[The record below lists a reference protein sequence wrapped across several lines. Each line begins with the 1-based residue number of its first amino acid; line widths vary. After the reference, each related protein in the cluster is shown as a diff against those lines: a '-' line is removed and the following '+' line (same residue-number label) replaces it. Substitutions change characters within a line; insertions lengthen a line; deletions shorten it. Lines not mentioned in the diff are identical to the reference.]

1 MSHSNGLDITKNEF
15 SVEGVCIVT
24 IYSKRTN
31 THLAVLEVVKQNIET
46 FALNT
51 ILLYYDAGASNYLT
65 RVTLPV
71 DLAQSGPSTENL
83 CIPDLDHINFVLG
96 TEGLDELNV
105 LRLRAGLNEDA
116 QVGLALVQSFGALAE
131 TTSKTVVD

>member
-1 MSHSNGLDITKNEF
+1 MVRMKSVSHSNGLDITKNEF

-24 IYSKRTN
+24 IYSIRTN

-51 ILLYYDAGASNYLT
+51 ILLYYDAGASNYLP

-71 DLAQSGPSTENL
+71 DLAQSVPSTENL
-83 CIPDLDHINFVLG
+83 CIPDLDHIDFVLG
-96 TEGLDELNV
+96 TEGL
-105 LRLRAGLNEDA
+105 
-116 QVGLALVQSFGALAE
+116 
-131 TTSKTVVD
+131 

>member
-1 MSHSNGLDITKNEF
+1 MIPDRRLSSKNEF

-71 DLAQSGPSTENL
+71 DLAQSSPSTENL
-83 CIPDLDHINFVLG
+83 CISDLDQIDFVLG

-131 TTSKTVVD
+131 TTSKTIVD